1 MKKVLLVNVNT
12 EKAPYPVPPI
22 GMCIIAQSIE
32 DSYAVEVYDGMF
44 DEGRSL
50 QALVTRFQPDY
61 IGCSIRNIDSMS
73 IQTRDFFLDKV
84 KEVFIEPLK
93 KYSSAPIVLGGSG
106 FSVYP
111 YETLDYL
118 DIDYGIIGEGEETFK
133 ELLLALENHTDLSL
147 IRGAACRNFPEE
159 LKLKKLTSPHPKAKY
174 HSGIFKYIDFT
185 AYEER
190 GAYSIQTKRGCAHKC
205 IYCTYPVIEGKRFRS
220 RTAVDIVDEIQSV
233 YNKLG
238 NICFEFVDST
248 FNDPKGHA
256 EAICHEIIAR
266 NLKVRL
272 RTMGINPDNTSEELF
287 LLMKEAGFSQI
298 DSTPDTASAVMLKNL
313 GKNFTLVRLKE
324 MAVQLMKV
332 NIPTMWF
339 FVFGGPGET
348 YQTIDETFSFIE
360 EFISEKDLVYIATSL
375 RIYPNTKLYD
385 IALEEKMITMED
397 NLLKPVF
404 FENPQ
409 FPHEEISRYLREKIG
424 KKHNILFTSDARPSP
439 EMMQQAMQMRRE
451 QGMDEPMFRTLL
463 RLRKMWI
470 AEGKL

>member
-32 DSYAVEVYDGMF
+32 DHYEVEVYDGMF
-44 DEGRSL
+44 DEGRNL
-50 QALVTRFQPDY
+50 EAVVYRFQPDF

-73 IQTRDFFLDKV
+73 IQTKDFFLDKV
-84 KEVFIEPLK
+84 NEVFIKPLK
-93 KYSSAPIVLGGSG
+93 KYSAAPIILGGSG
-106 FSVYP
+106 FSIYP

-118 DIDYGIIGEGEETFK
+118 DIDLGIIGEGEETFK
-133 ELLLALENHTDLSL
+133 ELLMALENKTDLTT
-147 IRGAACRNFPEE
+147 IRGVACRDFPEE
-159 LKLKKLTSPHPKAKY
+159 LRVKKFTSPHPKTKY

-205 IYCTYPVIEGKRFRS
+205 IYCTYPVIEGTKFRS
-220 RTAVDIVDEIQSV
+220 RTAVDIVDEIENV
-233 YNKLG
+233 FHKLG

-256 EAICHEIIAR
+256 EAICHEIIR
-266 NLKVRL
+266 RKLKLRL

-287 LLMKEAGFSQI
+287 RLMKEAGFTQI
-298 DSTPDTASAVMLKNL
+298 DSTPDTASEVMLKNL
-313 GKNFTLVRLKE
+313 GKNFSLSRLEE
-324 MAVQLMKV
+324 MAVQLKKAD
-332 NIPTMWF
+332 IPTMWF

-348 YQTIDETFSFIE
+348 YRTIDETFAFIE
-360 EFISEKDLVYIATSL
+360 KFISEKDLVYITTSL
-375 RIYPNTKLYD
+375 RIYPNTMLHD
-385 IALEEKMITMED
+385 IAIAEHMISEED
-397 NLLKPVF
+397 NLLMPVF
-404 FENPQ
+404 FENPK

-439 EMMQQAMQMRRE
+439 AMMQEAMQIRKE
-451 QGMDEPMFRTLL
+451 QGIDEPMFRILL
-463 RLRKMWI
+463 RLRKIWI
-470 AEGKL
+470 EEGKI